1 MTTEKP
7 TAKDFLMILKDDFT
21 AIAELDL
28 DPIKVKLMH
37 KESGEGW
44 TLAYANAIE
53 AEYRRF
59 LYLSKMFPDESA
71 APLFDVDVFWH
82 YHILDTL
89 KYMADCDQVFG
100 HYLHHFP
107 YVGLRGE
114 DDMRTHAQAGVRMQE
129 LYEETFGEPY
139 LRQRPEKNGAIQTAF
154 CGGPGK
160 AADSLAAFCGGPG
173 KAADSLTA
181 FCGGPGK
188 AADSLTA
195 FCGGPGK
202 ATDSRTAWSTYVK
215 PLANGRSLQRP
226 TLAPA

>member
-1 MTTEKP
+1 
-7 TAKDFLMILKDDFT
+7 MILKDDFT

-59 LYLSKMFPDESA
+59 LYLSKIFPGEPA

-89 KYMADCDQVFG
+89 KYMADCDKVFG

-114 DDMRTHAQAGVRMQE
+114 GDMRTHMQAGVRMQE

-139 LRQRPEKNGAIQTAF
+139 PCIEKTGASRTSFCEGVGAEGAGHASKTAF
-154 CGGPGK
+154 SWVAPPER
-160 AADSLAAFCGGPG
+160 AA
-173 KAADSLTA
+173 
-181 FCGGPGK
+181 
-188 AADSLTA
+188 
-195 FCGGPGK
+195 
-202 ATDSRTAWSTYVK
+202 DSRTAFSWVIDPPS
-215 PLANGRSLQRP
+215 NGRHMQRP